1 MSTIKQ
7 EKEIKGI
14 RIRKVEIKF
23 SLLTHKIGYLMN
35 SRNLWTN
42 LELSEFSKPGYENPF
57 FFNFSN
63 R

>member
-23 SLLTHKIGYLMN
+23 SLLTHKSGYLMN
-35 SRNLWTN
+35 SRNL
-42 LELSEFSKPGYENPF
+42 
-57 FFNFSN
+57 
-63 R
+63 

>member
-23 SLLTHKIGYLMN
+23 SLLSITDSIF
-35 SRNLWTN
+35 TN
-42 LELSEFSKPGYENPF
+42 TSIEMWDTCPETAEN
-57 FFNFSN
+57 
-63 R
+63 